1 MAENDSVKSSETDHE
16 LENED
21 GLEVGSDPD
30 ATFTIPDP
38 GQKFS
43 VFTRIAAAVS
53 STPLRPGIDSG
64 TVRLMYATT
73 AAFAVTG
80 SLALVGGFV
89 TARADFGLPLW
100 GSVLVGVFFAAVILA
115 LDYAT
120 IATLHH
126 LEPRGRTAMVVLR
139 LIVAMAAG
147 FTISDVLVIQIYSS
161 GPTGGAIG
169 QQVRQDAQA
178 HWSRDQSTYARDVND
193 AKAGYNQAQT
203 SWASPA
209 GYNSSP
215 QYQALSTANA
225 QVAQW
230 TAQLAAEASGK
241 GGSLTYGVGPVAQ
254 FDKAQLDSA
263 KAAQAAAQAA
273 ADAELSS
280 LRSAD
285 GLSAA
290 RTHDLQAK
298 VAAAQANFASAK
310 ARDLNL
316 TGLLAK
322 QDALYELIFS
332 SFSTFINY
340 VALAVLLV
348 GIDTAPVLL
357 KATRRTTLY
366 EDTTEQQENRKVEG
380 ADLIEAAKHHAEVDL
395 VLHEVELSHQE
406 VRAQLDREAE
416 VRYQEAL
423 AAQRDRLE
431 RVS

>member
-1 MAENDSVKSSETDHE
+1 MAENESVNDSEAGDE
-16 LENED
+16 LVEEG
-21 GLEVGSDPD
+21 GLEVGIDAD

-38 GQKFS
+38 NQKFS
-43 VFTRIAAAVS
+43 VFTRVAAAVS

-64 TVRLMYATT
+64 TLRQMHATT
-73 AAFAVTG
+73 TAMAITG
-80 SLALVGGFV
+80 GLILLGAYVV
-89 TARADFGLPLW
+89 ARSAFGLPGW
-100 GSVLVGVFFAAVILA
+100 SSVLVGLCFASLILA
-115 LDYAT
+115 LDCWT
-120 IATLHH
+120 IATLNR
-126 LEPRGRTAMVVLR
+126 LRPWGRTAMIAVR
-139 LIVAMAAG
+139 IIVAIAVG
-147 FTISDVLVIQIYSS
+147 FAVSEVLAIQIYSS

-169 QQVRQDAQA
+169 QQVRHDAQA
-178 HWSRDQSTYARDVND
+178 AWAHDQANYTRDVNN
-193 AKAGYNQAQT
+193 AQAAYTQAQT

-241 GGSLTYGVGPVAQ
+241 GGSLTYGIGPVAQ

-273 ADAELSS
+273 ADAELAS
-280 LRSAD
+280 LRAAD

-298 VAAAQANFASAK
+298 LNAAQANFALAK
-310 ARDLNL
+310 QRDLNL

-322 QDALYELIFS
+322 QNALYELIVT

-340 VALAVLLV
+340 VALIVLLV

-357 KATRRTTLY
+357 KATRRQTLFERKTQEF
-366 EDTTEQQENRKVEG
+366 EDTKIEG
-380 ADLIEAAKHHAEVDL
+380 AHQLEGAKHHAEVDL
-395 VLHEVELSHQE
+395 GLFEIELAHQE
-406 VRAQLDREAE
+406 ARAQLEQAAE
-416 VRYQEAL
+416 VRWQEGL

>member
-1 MAENDSVKSSETDHE
+1 MAENESVKSSETDHE

-30 ATFTIPDP
+30 AN
-38 GQKFS
+38 QKFS
-43 VFTRIAAAVS
+43 VFTRAAAAVS

-73 AAFAVTG
+73 AAMAITG
-80 SLALVGGFV
+80 GLALVGGCV

-169 QQVRQDAQA
+169 QQVRQDAQVAWA
-178 HWSRDQSTYARDVND
+178 HDQANYTRDVNN
-193 AKAGYNQAQT
+193 AQAAYTQAQN

-285 GLSAA
+285 GLSTA

-322 QDALYELIFS
+322 QQALYELIFS

-340 VALAVLLV
+340 VALIVLLV

-357 KATRRTTLY
+357 KVTRRQTIF
-366 EDTTEQQENRKVEG
+366 ERKVQGFDDMKVEG
-380 ADLIEAAKHHAEVDL
+380 GHCVD
-395 VLHEVELSHQE
+395 H
-406 VRAQLDREAE
+406 
-416 VRYQEAL
+416 
-423 AAQRDRLE
+423 
-431 RVS
+431 